1 MKYLFSIVYFLI
13 LLFLTYNVIHFSK
26 EKRQFRYELSELNS
40 VRYGLFDVDQ
50 WKENIADIIV
60 KKINEYEITVDNR
73 EYIKGYIETG
83 FYKLLDELSLF
94 LDREQTKGNWFEQI
108 IKTVTYNVVFDKDSF
123 KTQVPI
129 WAEEIMT
136 LIEDP
141 QNQSQLKGYLESKIV
156 QILKSETQ
164 KKDKILLKK
173 ILSKYSYQYDQLEKC
188 KMFLRHSIED
198 TSTSIIAYSI
208 ILLIMSLIPYFL
220 GLLEPNITSLIIPK
234 SISLFCLFIV
244 GISISMI
251 SIDVRIMKFNF
262 LLLNENIT
270 FKNQVLY
277 FQSKSVLEVLKVL
290 IISAQFKSLITGL
303 FIFLFSVVFPVVKII
318 SLLLESLTDF
328 SNQVTD
334 FFVNKSSKWSMA
346 DVMVVSIFLAYLGIN
361 SLLNDLLQIT
371 STTANNLDIIPNN
384 NHSNLEIGVIF
395 YLFFVTLSLFT
406 KPKKNIK
413 PKMIFGNTF

>member
-1 MKYLFSIVYFLI
+1 MKYILPIGYFIILI
-13 LLFLTYNVIHFSK
+13 FLSYNIIHLSNK
-26 EKRQFRYELSELNS
+26 KRQYRYELSELNS
-40 VRYGLFDVDQ
+40 VRHGLFDVEQ

-60 KKINEYEITVDNR
+60 KKINEYEITADNR

-94 LDREQTKGNWFEQI
+94 LGQEQTKGNWFEQI
-108 IKTVTYNVVFDKDSF
+108 IKTVTYNIVFDKDSF
-123 KTQVPI
+123 KSQVPL

-136 LIEDP
+136 LIENP
-141 QNQSQLKGYLESKIV
+141 KNQSQLKSYLESKII
-156 QILKSETQ
+156 QLLKSETQ
-164 KKDKILLKK
+164 YKDKTLLKK
-173 ILSKYSYQYDQLEKC
+173 ILSKYSYQQKQLDEC
-188 KMFLRHSIED
+188 KSFLKNSIKEIN
-198 TSTSIIAYSI
+198 TSIIELSI
-208 ILLIMSLIPYFL
+208 VLLIISLLPYLL
-220 GLLEPNITSLIIPK
+220 GLLEVKITNLIISK
-234 SISLFCLFIV
+234 AISLFCLFIV

-251 SIDVRIMKFNF
+251 SIDVRILKFNF

-277 FQSKSVLEVLKVL
+277 FQSKSVLEVLRVL
-290 IISAQFKSLITGL
+290 IVSTQFKSLITGL
-303 FIFLFSVVFPVVKII
+303 FIFLFSVVFPIVKII
-318 SLLLESLTDF
+318 SLLLESLTSF

-395 YLFFVTLSLFT
+395 YLFFVILSLFT
-406 KPKKNIK
+406 KPEKDIK
-413 PKMIFGNTF
+413 SKMIFGRTF